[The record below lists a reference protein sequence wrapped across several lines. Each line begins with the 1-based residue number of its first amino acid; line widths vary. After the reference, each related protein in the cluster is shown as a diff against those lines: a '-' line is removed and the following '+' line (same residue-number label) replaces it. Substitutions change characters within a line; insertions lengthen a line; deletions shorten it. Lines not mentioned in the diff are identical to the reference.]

1 MFGRLRGWVSTPSA
15 VCGTDGNTNHVADV
29 SSKMD
34 RQLADVEKELD
45 AKLANFGW
53 NNSVA
58 PNKSIQELLL
68 RQGARTAG
76 TPMMEV
82 RDDIKDAKNVD
93 LFRDVK

>member
-1 MFGRLRGWVSTPSA
+1 MCVKGIE
-15 VCGTDGNTNHVADV
+15 TNNMADV

-34 RQLADVEKELD
+34 NQLQDVEKELD

-58 PNKSIQELLL
+58 PNKSIQEMLL
-68 RQGARTAG
+68 RQGARVAG

-82 RDDIKDAKNVD
+82 RDDIKAAKNID